1 MAKIFVTVFTPT
13 YNRAKTLSEL
23 YASLKKQTFKDFE
36 WIIVD
41 DGSADNTKKCVET
54 WVKEKIINIR
64 YIYQVNHGKHIAM
77 NRAVDLAKGE
87 LFTVVDSDDHLL
99 PDALEILVNTWN
111 EIPRSEWGEYSSVK
125 SNCIDLTSR
134 EKLGPEF
141 EGGKV
146 VCSYLDARYRKKINY
161 EMQSLTRT
169 EVLREYS
176 NPEILGGA
184 EHGGLRFYP
193 ETIWQDLAGRKYKTV
208 FIDECT
214 CAYRRD
220 LPESLLGRGKK
231 YNRYRENIH
240 LWAHII
246 NDNMDYFFFCPGEFI
261 KAFIGMSMDGF
272 FNKFSVRQVLSRIN
286 GFGKRLGVLIFYPVG
301 YLCYIRRK

>member
-1 MAKIFVTVFTPT
+1 MCSSD
-13 YNRAKTLSEL
+13 L
-23 YASLKKQTFKDFE
+23 
-36 WIIVD
+36 
-41 DGSADNTKKCVET
+41 GSADNTKKCVET

-176 NPEILGGA
+176 NPEILRSE
-184 EHGGLRFYP
+184 EHTSEL
-193 ETIWQDLAGRKYKTV
+193 Q
-208 FIDECT
+208 
-214 CAYRRD
+214 
-220 LPESLLGRGKK
+220 S
-231 YNRYRENIH
+231 H
-240 LWAHII
+240 
-246 NDNMDYFFFCPGEFI
+246 
-261 KAFIGMSMDGF
+261 
-272 FNKFSVRQVLSRIN
+272 
-286 GFGKRLGVLIFYPVG
+286 
-301 YLCYIRRK
+301 